1 MRWITNRHAPFA
13 SQPSRAF
20 RARRLTRHP
29 GDARR
34 ARTLLI
40 FIFSFLFSPFTS
52 SARARARWSTSAPAK
67 TCTAVFAISGGQ
79 HGGEGAS
86 RERLGRGRRRA
97 GSSRSVARAR
107 DARRAAGA
115 SAPDA
120 CSGGV
125 ASARGESRRAR
136 GKAEGRRAAR
146 VSARG
151 RASAR
156 THSALH
162 LVLGPVPVRLRG
174 LVPVFLPAGEGR
186 DEADARGSATT
197 ACGATGV
204 AREGKT
210 EGGVRWR
217 TPPHGPIA
225 GRVTDFAAR
234 TLPRTSPWFP
244 PCAPRSPPVAS
255 RDPPSCSRGTE

>member
-1 MRWITNRHAPFA
+1 MRAEPAHSYI
-13 SQPSRAF
+13 
-20 RARRLTRHP
+20 
-29 GDARR
+29 
-34 ARTLLI
+34 I
-40 FIFSFLFSPFTS
+40 FIFSFLFLPSPVL
-52 SARARARWSTSAPAK
+52 RAPGR
-67 TCTAVFAISGGQ
+67 VGQ
-79 HGGEGAS
+79 HRLLRKLVLRFLRFRAVSGGEGGLGSAS
-86 RERLGRGRRRA
+86 GGRRRA

>member
-1 MRWITNRHAPFA
+1 MYNLREGLARISASPGTSSEPHTKRRVLFCFFFLPSPVLRAPGRVGQHRLLRKLVLRFL
-13 SQPSRAF
+13 RF
-20 RARRLTRHP
+20 RAV
-29 GDARR
+29 
-34 ARTLLI
+34 
-40 FIFSFLFSPFTS
+40 S
-52 SARARARWSTSAPAK
+52 
-67 TCTAVFAISGGQ
+67 
-79 HGGEGAS
+79 GGEGGLGSAS
-86 RERLGRGRRRA
+86 GGRRRA